1 MNQLGTFHDM
11 HPTLT
16 SLQILEVHWISHFC
30 FRIQT
35 IFVPFMFEI
44 IYFGTQTCLASQLLA
59 SSFFFVFKRRCDR
72 LLVNLV
78 GVGIGN
84 LPVFFFLSVLY
95 LALIGLVT
103 LACGTLSKP
112 LLHSHQASFTHV
124 IVFSWWGCV
133 FSILPFAKISL
144 WLGKILLVW
153 DTLNF
158 IEKPKSY
165 NLK

>member
-30 FRIQT
+30 FGIQT
-35 IFVPFMFEI
+35 IFVDFMFEI

-84 LPVFFFLSVLY
+84 LLVFFPLHPLPCTHRTCDLVVHLANQYCTLIKLLSLM
-95 LALIGLVT
+95 
-103 LACGTLSKP
+103 
-112 LLHSHQASFTHV
+112 
-124 IVFSWWGCV
+124 
-133 FSILPFAKISL
+133 
-144 WLGKILLVW
+144 
-153 DTLNF
+153 
-158 IEKPKSY
+158 
-165 NLK
+165 